1 MQNSIQD
8 LTDSFAF
15 TPDWFLLKVE
25 NFPDSLI
32 CSTDKKSSQKP
43 SLSLNLGSLG
53 KISNPPLVPAT
64 THPLNH
70 QITLSPITPTFV
82 SKFNGNDLHITKRND
97 NDPLLSFQTQDKV
110 LRKRYSP
117 LDLNITDVIHEEND
131 RKEPEKKKVIVHM
144 IRASDTLAGISLSY
158 GIEISILKRVN
169 KLWTNDS
176 IHMYKYLYIPLD
188 DCTIV
193 SDKANIIIEEEKTLH
208 SKKHV

>member
-82 SKFNGNDLHITKRND
+82 SKFN
-97 NDPLLSFQTQDKV
+97 V

-144 IRASDTLAGISLSY
+144 IKASDTLAGISLSY
-158 GIEISILKRVN
+158 GIEISILKRTYRILEKEMG
-169 KLWTNDS
+169 KLASYLSHYLIDM
-176 IHMYKYLYIPLD
+176 IHLFG
-188 DCTIV
+188 
-193 SDKANIIIEEEKTLH
+193 
-208 SKKHV
+208 

>member
-43 SLSLNLGSLG
+43 PLSLNIGSLG

-82 SKFNGNDLHITKRND
+82 SKFNGNNLHITKRND

-117 LDLNITDVIHEEND
+117 LDLNITDVMHEEND

-144 IRASDTLAGISLSY
+144 IKASDTLAVSNVLWSYLSRFVRHLD
-158 GIEISILKRVN
+158 I
-169 KLWTNDS
+169 DS
-176 IHMYKYLYIPLD
+176 QK
-188 DCTIV
+188 V
-193 SDKANIIIEEEKTLH
+193 SDKANIIIEEEKPLH